1 MRKSDLIKICLTV
14 LLLMAE
20 CFSLL
25 FSAKPVQDVT
35 GDDHLILNGK
45 IWRNRYL
52 GVKGNP
58 YFLTGEYTNG
68 DITFNGK
75 VFRNK
80 IFRYD
85 IYNDEIVLW
94 INPST
99 IIILNKEMVDD
110 FRLNYLNTEYHVL
123 NMGADSSGVLSG
135 YVNVYYEG
143 PTALY
148 VKYRKEIEILAVD
161 NKYDLFIQQHRIYI
175 RKNGEVMQVS
185 GKRGLLK
192 LLADRKAELKDY
204 VKQNRLR
211 MAKSDPLSFIPLLQY
226 YDSLTQ

>member
-1 MRKSDLIKICLTV
+1 
-14 LLLMAE
+14 MAE
-20 CFSLL
+20 CFSPL

-80 IFRYD
+80 LFRYD
-85 IYNDEIVLW
+85 IYNDEVVLW

-99 IIILNKEMVDD
+99 VIILNKEMVDD